1 MDDLRSFTI
10 FKEFPDGLIADLS
23 AVTVEK
29 EFKENEVIFEEGDS
43 GDSLYL
49 VKEGEVAIR
58 KLADTVSGVEKTIAR
73 IGEGDFFGEMAL
85 FDNKPRSATAYALKK
100 SKILILRKEDFLNLM
115 TKDPLTGATE
125 LLTMGRVMS
134 ERLRKTDQ
142 EAASPDFG
150 QLLTAMKGFIRSST
164 ETKLPEGT
172 GKVAS
177 PETSSIQYGRYQIIK
192 ELGRGAMGVIYEAH
206 DPQIGR
212 SVALKVLRQDRVTSE
227 TFVIRFLKEARAIG
241 RLSHPNTVS
250 IYDVGEDQGTIYI
263 AMEFLDGEPL
273 NKVVEKR
280 RLSTKEIIGIGIQ
293 IAEALDYAHQNGIVH
308 RDIKPENIILQ
319 ASGQVKITDFGIAHI
334 EDPLMP
340 EQTQAG
346 EILGTPVYMSP
357 EQISSRTVDGRSDL
371 FSLGIILYEL
381 TTGKRPFR
389 GDNLSIIFSSITL
402 ETPMT
407 PAKVNPDIPASLS
420 KIIMKCLEKIP
431 DERFERGKN
440 LAEALKKCLPQMPQS
455 LKSE

>member
-10 FKEFPDGLIADLS
+10 FKEFSDELIADLS
-23 AVTVEK
+23 VVMLEK

-58 KLADTVSGVEKTIAR
+58 KLADTLSGVEKKIAT

-125 LLTMGRVMS
+125 LLTMSRVMS
-134 ERLRKTDQ
+134 ERLRKTNR
-142 EAASPDFG
+142 EAAGPDFS
-150 QLLTAMKGFIRSST
+150 QLLTAMKGFIKT
-164 ETKLPEGT
+164 AAETKFPEGSSK
-172 GKVAS
+172 GAPS
-177 PETSSIQYGRYQIIK
+177 ESSSIQYGRYQIIK
-192 ELGRGAMGVIYEAH
+192 ELGRGAMGVIYEAY

-212 SVALKVLRQDRVTSE
+212 SVALKILRQDRITSE
-227 TFVIRFLKEARAIG
+227 TFVLRFFKEARAIG

-250 IYDVGEDQGTIYI
+250 IYDVGQDQGTIYI

-273 NKVVEKR
+273 NKVVENR
-280 RLSTKEIIGIGIQ
+280 RLSIKEIIHIGIQ
-293 IAEALDYAHQNGIVH
+293 IAEGLDYAHQNGIVH

-407 PAKVNPDIPASLS
+407 PAKVNPDIPVNLS

-431 DERFERGKN
+431 DERFERGKS
-440 LAEALKKCLPQMPQS
+440 LAEALKNCL
-455 LKSE
+455 EV